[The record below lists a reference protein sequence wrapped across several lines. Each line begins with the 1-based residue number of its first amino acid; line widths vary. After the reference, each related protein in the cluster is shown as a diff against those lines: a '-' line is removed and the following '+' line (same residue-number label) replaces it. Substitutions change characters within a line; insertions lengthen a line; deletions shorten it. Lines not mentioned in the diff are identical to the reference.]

1 MGVYKRGSSKY
12 WYIQFQFNNKTY
24 VRSSKTTEKSVA
36 KQVEREW
43 RRKLHAEAELGIRER
58 IKLADALDQYVDSKT
73 RIASH
78 QNIQYRANRL
88 ADHFGP
94 GKYLDELTYA
104 DLESLQRDELASG
117 NGGHTINHLY
127 TILRGTRKH
136 VARNGYAVPN
146 VEFPSVAIPRKP
158 MRYLSLDEEAA
169 LLRELDTAR
178 LSKGMSANHR
188 NQAVVRHDM
197 QDNYDLVVLLL
208 DTGARYSEIAKLRW
222 PQVDLAERA
231 IHLWRPK
238 VSNESILYLTDRAF
252 AVMSRRARH
261 SNSRYVF
268 ENRNGKARNYAPI
281 AIRKAFHR
289 AGLDDCT
296 IHTLRHTHA
305 SRLIQNG
312 MSIYEVKEI
321 LGHADI
327 KTTMR
332 YAHLE
337 QRTVSARARDVIDSF
352 ISCQAVPS
360 VPNFTDDEKY

>member
-36 KQVEREW
+36 RQVEREW

-73 RIASH
+73 GIASH
-78 QNIQYRANRL
+78 HNIQYRANRL

-94 GKYLDELTYA
+94 GKYLDDLTYG
-104 DLESLQRDELASG
+104 DLDALQRNEHSSG
-117 NGGHTINHLY
+117 NGGHTVHHLF
-127 TILRGTRKH
+127 TILRGTLKH
-136 VARNGYAVPN
+136 AARNSYAIPRI
-146 VEFPSVAIPRKP
+146 EFPSVAVPKRP
-158 MRYLSLDEEAA
+158 LRYLSMKEETA
-169 LLRELDTAR
+169 LLRELDPER
-178 LSKGMSANHR
+178 ISKGVSSNSR
-188 NQAVVRHDM
+188 NQVLVRQDM

-208 DTGARYSEIAKLRW
+208 DTGARYSEVAKIRW
-222 PQVDLAERA
+222 AQIDLPGRI

-252 AVMSRRARH
+252 DLLSSRARH
-261 SNSRYVF
+261 SNGPFVF

-289 AGLDDCT
+289 SGLSDCT

-337 QRTVSARARDVIDSF
+337 QRAVSVRARDVIEQLNS
-352 ISCQAVPS
+352 
-360 VPNFTDDEKY
+360 

>member
-36 KQVEREW
+36 KQIEREW
-43 RRKLHAEAELGIRER
+43 RRKLHAEAELGVQER
-58 IKLADALDQYVDSKT
+58 IKLVDALDQYVDSKT
-73 RIASH
+73 GIASH

-104 DLESLQRDELASG
+104 DLESLQRHERNIG
-117 NGGHTINHLY
+117 IGGHTINHLF

-136 VARNGYAVPN
+136 AARNGYAVPN
-146 VEFPSVAIPRKP
+146 VEFPSVVIPKRP
-158 MRYLSLDEEAA
+158 LRYLSLEEEAS
-169 LLRELDTAR
+169 LLRELDPAR
-178 LSKGMSANHR
+178 ISKGMSMNCR
-188 NQAVVRHDM
+188 NQAIVRQDM
-197 QDNYDLVVLLL
+197 QDNYDLIVLLL
-208 DTGARYSEIAKLRW
+208 DTGARYSEIAKLCW
-222 PQVDLAERA
+222 SQVDLAERA
-231 IHLWRPK
+231 IHLWRAK

-252 AVMSRRARH
+252 AVLSRRTRESNGRH
-261 SNSRYVF
+261 VF
-268 ENRNGKARNYAPI
+268 ECRNGKARNYAPI
-281 AIRKAFHR
+281 SIRKALRR
-289 AGLDDCT
+289 AGLHDCT

-337 QRTVSARARDVIDSF
+337 QRSVSARARDVIQRVGSWGVHE
-352 ISCQAVPS
+352 SK
-360 VPNFTDDEKY
+360 TE

>member
-24 VRSSKTTEKSVA
+24 VRSSKTTEKSIA
-36 KQVEREW
+36 KQIEREW
-43 RRKLHAEAELGIRER
+43 RRKLHAESELGIRER
-58 IKLADALDQYVDSKT
+58 IKLADALDQYIESKSG
-73 RIASH
+73 IASH
-78 QNIQYRANRL
+78 RNIQYRAIRL
-88 ADHFGP
+88 AHYFGP
-94 GKYLDELTYA
+94 DKYLDELTYS
-104 DLESLQRDELASG
+104 DLDSLQRHERKIG
-117 NGGHTINHLY
+117 NGGHTISHLF

-136 VARNGYAVPN
+136 ANRNGYAVPDM
-146 VEFPSVAIPRKP
+146 EFPSVAVPKRP
-158 MRYLSLDEEAA
+158 LRYLSVEEEAA
-169 LLRELDTAR
+169 LLRSLDPNR
-178 LSKGMSANHR
+178 VVKGISQNPRA
-188 NQAVVRHDM
+188 QATVRHDI

-222 PQVDLAERA
+222 SQVDLAERA

-252 AVMSRRARH
+252 ELLSRRFTR
-261 SNSRYVF
+261 SNRQFVF
-268 ENRNGKARNYAPI
+268 ENRNGKARNYAPVS
-281 AIRKAFHR
+281 IRKAFQR
-289 AGLDDCT
+289 AGLHDCT

-312 MSIYEVKEI
+312 MSIYEVKEV

-337 QRTVSARARDVIDSF
+337 RRSVSARARDVIERLS
-352 ISCQAVPS
+352 S
-360 VPNFTDDEKY
+360 

>member
-1 MGVYKRGSSKY
+1 MGVYKRGTSKY

-36 KQVEREW
+36 RQIEREW

-58 IKLADALDQYVDSKT
+58 IKLVDALDQYITSKSE
-73 RIASH
+73 IASYR
-78 QNIQYRANRL
+78 NIQYRANRL
-88 ADHFGP
+88 AGYFGT

-104 DLESLQRDELASG
+104 DLEALQRHERTTG
-117 NGGHTINHLY
+117 NGSHTVNHLF
-127 TILRGTRKH
+127 TILRGTFKH
-136 VARNGYAVPN
+136 AARNSYAIPTI
-146 VEFPSVAIPRKP
+146 EFPSVAIPRRP
-158 MRYLSLDEEAA
+158 LRYLSSAEETA
-169 LLRELDTAR
+169 LLRELDPSR
-178 LSKGMSANHR
+178 YQKGVSHDTR
-188 NQAVVRHDM
+188 NQALIRQDM
-197 QDNYDLVVLLL
+197 QDNYDFVVLLL

-222 PQVDLAERA
+222 TQVDLACRI

-238 VSNESILYLTDRAF
+238 VSNESILYLTYRAF
-252 AVMSRRARH
+252 ELLSRRAKN
-261 SNSRYVF
+261 SNSRFVF

-281 AIRKAFHR
+281 SIRKAFHR
-289 AGLDDCT
+289 AGLSDCT

-312 MSIYEVKEI
+312 ISIYEVKEI

-337 QRTVSARARDVIDSF
+337 QQEVSVRARDVIERLS
-352 ISCQAVPS
+352 SCVS
-360 VPNFTDDEKY
+360 S